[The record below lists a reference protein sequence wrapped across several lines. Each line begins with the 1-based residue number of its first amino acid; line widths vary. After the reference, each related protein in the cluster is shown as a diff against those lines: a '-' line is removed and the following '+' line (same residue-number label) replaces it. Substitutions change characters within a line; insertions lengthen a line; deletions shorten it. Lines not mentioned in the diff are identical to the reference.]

1 MAAMKEMVCLDV
13 PAQPAFV
20 GVARS
25 VIATV
30 ATAIEGLDDDRLD
43 DLRLAVSEACTSAV
57 EAGSTNRMVLRA
69 SQDGEHLEVSIQD
82 AGSGMRSDDA
92 DGEGFGFQLLTALVD
107 EVTFLDDAERG
118 TGVRLRMALRD
129 G

>member
-1 MAAMKEMVCLDV
+1 MAVMEELVCLDV

-25 VIATV
+25 VITTV

-57 EAGSTNRMVLRA
+57 EAGSKGRIVLRA
-69 SQDGEHLEVSIQD
+69 SQDGENLEVSIEG
-82 AGSGMRSDDA
+82 AGSGAPSGGA

-107 EVTFLDDAERG
+107 EVTFVDDPQGG